1 MMQTLLTQT
10 PSAPANGLDK
20 APLSGSVE
28 SKSIDGGTSSDSKGD
43 FAILIAKAQNCEQGA
58 AEASQGDNNV
68 RSAKS
73 LATESA
79 SPNEEASKEQDP
91 DADSKV
97 EEVPATDFLLR
108 LQDSLKLD
116 TSLVTPQLAVVAQQ
130 SATAVDG
137 NPLPQEGEQQGIAL
151 DESEPAP
158 AAARI
163 ARQLAGQTGAQS
175 PLATT
180 AQLTPETTV
189 SPSAARVVVQGDASS
204 AVLSPSVLSSEGE
217 KAATT
222 ADEQSG
228 EKASAKGETPAGGKH
243 TKPLTGAERM
253 AQLAKVLPVDE
264 SASTTKP
271 AESLATKEAG
281 DSKSD
286 SAASSAVTGKGQ
298 TAQAATQGAA
308 LKAFSEGLKQPEVGA
323 AATSA
328 TAEGHDGSSNS
339 TGKSVS
345 NSGAKVNQNDVSFTA
360 KQEGRLTAKEGSDS
374 KSDSVTSSAVTSK
387 GQTAQAATQGA
398 ALKAFS
404 EGLKQ
409 PDAGTVTTA
418 TTAENTGMAGK
429 GAEKSAAE
437 GSQQPATA
445 ANQGSAPVT
454 TAQSAAAQSGVTSN
468 TTTQTDSAAAPV
480 MVAPEQVLAQAE
492 SQGPQ
497 APLSS
502 IAAGIKQMDVTG
514 TDEVRKAVQL
524 EVKPKAGESEKSL
537 VAATSS
543 SESSQSQTV
552 QHGQNSQPQPQ
563 VADSRAPAAEGTLR
577 REPQNLPHL
586 KLASQ
591 EAPAELHQKV
601 NVMLAEKLQQAEIQ
615 LDPLGLGKMKIQI
628 QIGADS
634 QANVHFVVQHGQTRE
649 MLEQAMP
656 RLRDMLAGQGIQ
668 LGQTQVQQQS
678 QQQQQQGQPTFSG
691 QGQQGQSG
699 GQSHAG
705 NGQVEGEPT
714 TANLSLLVEST
725 NGSGIDFYA

>member
-28 SKSIDGGTSSDSKGD
+28 SKSIDGGTGSDSKGD
-43 FAILIAKAQNCEQGA
+43 FATLIAKVRNSEQGA
-58 AEASQGDNNV
+58 AEATQGGNHV

-79 SPNEEASKEQDP
+79 SSKEEIGKEHDP
-91 DADSKV
+91 DADNKV

-116 TSLVTPQLAVVAQQ
+116 TSLVTPQLAVAAQQ

-137 NPLPQEGEQQGIAL
+137 NPLPQEGEQEGIAL
-151 DESEPAP
+151 DEGEQTP

-163 ARQLAGQTGAQS
+163 ASQLASQTGAQS

-180 AQLTPETTV
+180 ANSTLDTTV
-189 SPSAARVVVQGDASS
+189 LSSAARVVAQGDAS
-204 AVLSPSVLSSEGE
+204 AAIISSEGE
-217 KAATT
+217 DAATT
-222 ADEQSG
+222 ADGQTG
-228 EKASAKGETPAGGKH
+228 EKASAKGETLGADGKQ

-264 SASTTKP
+264 SASTAKSV
-271 AESLATKEAG
+271 ELLAAKEAG

-286 SAASSAVTGKGQ
+286 LAASNVLTNKGQ
-298 TAQAATQGAA
+298 ATQAATQGTA
-308 LKAFSEGLKQPEVGA
+308 LKAFSEGLKQPEAGA
-323 AATSA
+323 ATTSA
-328 TAEGHDGSSNS
+328 TADGS
-339 TGKSVS
+339 GV
-345 NSGAKVNQNDVSFTA
+345 
-360 KQEGRLTAKEGSDS
+360 
-374 KSDSVTSSAVTSK
+374 
-387 GQTAQAATQGA
+387 
-398 ALKAFS
+398 
-404 EGLKQ
+404 
-409 PDAGTVTTA
+409 
-418 TTAENTGMAGK
+418 AGK
-429 GAEKSAAE
+429 GTEKGAAE

-454 TAQSAAAQSGVTSN
+454 TAQSAVASAAAQGSVTAN
-468 TTTQTDSAAAPV
+468 ATAQTDSDAAPV
-480 MVAPEQVLAQAE
+480 MVAPQQVLAQAE

-497 APLSS
+497 APLSTIS
-502 IAAGIKQMDVTG
+502 AGIKQMEVTG
-514 TDEVRKAVQL
+514 TDEVRKAVSL
-524 EVKPKAGESEKSL
+524 EVKPKAGEAEKSL
-537 VAATSS
+537 VATTSS
-543 SESSQSQTV
+543 SEISPSQTV
-552 QHGQNSQPQPQ
+552 QHGQNSQTQPQ
-563 VADSRAPAAEGTLR
+563 VADSRAPAAETTLR

-628 QIGADS
+628 QMGADS

-678 QQQQQQGQPTFSG
+678 QQQQQQGQPTFNG
-691 QGQQGQSG
+691 QGQQGQSS
-699 GQSHAG
+699 GQPRSG
-705 NGQVEGEPT
+705 NGLVEGELT
-714 TANLSLLVEST
+714 TSNPSLLVEST

>member
-28 SKSIDGGTSSDSKGD
+28 SKSIDGGTGSDSKGD
-43 FAILIAKAQNCEQGA
+43 FATLIAKARNSEQGA
-58 AEASQGDNNV
+58 AEATQGGNHV

-79 SPNEEASKEQDP
+79 SPKEETGKEQDP
-91 DADSKV
+91 DADNKV

-116 TSLVTPQLAVVAQQ
+116 TSLVTPQLAVAAQQ
-130 SATAVDG
+130 SATVVDG
-137 NPLPQEGEQQGIAL
+137 NPLPQEGELEGIAL
-151 DESEPAP
+151 DESEQTP

-163 ARQLAGQTGAQS
+163 AQQLAGQTGAQS

-180 AQLTPETTV
+180 ANSTLDTTV
-189 SPSAARVVVQGDASS
+189 SSSAARVVAQGDAS
-204 AVLSPSVLSSEGE
+204 AAVLSSEGE
-217 KAATT
+217 DVATI
-222 ADEQSG
+222 ADGQAG
-228 EKASAKGETPAGGKH
+228 EKASAKGETLGADGKH
-243 TKPLTGAERM
+243 TKPITGAERM

-264 SASTTKP
+264 SANTAKS
-271 AESLATKEAG
+271 AESLAAKEAG

-286 SAASSAVTGKGQ
+286 LSASSALTNKGQ
-298 TAQAATQGAA
+298 ATQATTQGAA
-308 LKAFSEGLKQPEVGA
+308 LKAFSEGLKQSEAVAATTSA
-323 AATSA
+323 AA
-328 TAEGHDGSSNS
+328 DGS
-339 TGKSVS
+339 
-345 NSGAKVNQNDVSFTA
+345 GA
-360 KQEGRLTAKEGSDS
+360 
-374 KSDSVTSSAVTSK
+374 
-387 GQTAQAATQGA
+387 
-398 ALKAFS
+398 
-404 EGLKQ
+404 
-409 PDAGTVTTA
+409 
-418 TTAENTGMAGK
+418 AGK

-445 ANQGSAPVT
+445 ANQGSAQVA
-454 TAQSAAAQSGVTSN
+454 TAQSAAESAAAQSSVTANATAQS
-468 TTTQTDSAAAPV
+468 DSAAAPV
-480 MVAPEQVLAQAE
+480 MVAPQQVLAQAE

-497 APLSS
+497 APLSTIS
-502 IAAGIKQMDVTG
+502 AGIKQMEVTG
-514 TDEVRKAVQL
+514 TDEVRKAVSL
-524 EVKPKAGESEKSL
+524 EVKPKAGEAEKSL
-537 VAATSS
+537 VATTSS
-543 SESSQSQTV
+543 SESSPSQTV
-552 QHGQNSQPQPQ
+552 QHGQNSQTQPQ
-563 VADSRAPAAEGTLR
+563 VADSRAPAAETTLR

-628 QIGADS
+628 QMGADS

-678 QQQQQQGQPTFSG
+678 QQQQQQGQPTFNG
-691 QGQQGQSG
+691 QGQQGQSS
-699 GQSHAG
+699 GQQRSG
-705 NGQVEGEPT
+705 NGLVEGELT
-714 TANLSLLVEST
+714 TSNPSLLVEST

>member
-28 SKSIDGGTSSDSKGD
+28 SKSIDGAAATDSKGD
-43 FAILIAKAQNCEQGA
+43 FATLIAKAQNSEQGA
-58 AEASQGDNNV
+58 AEACQGDNNV

-73 LATESA
+73 LATENA
-79 SPNEEASKEQDP
+79 SPKEETSKELDP

-116 TSLVTPQLAVVAQQ
+116 TSLVTPPQAVVAQQ
-130 SATAVDG
+130 STAAVDG
-137 NPLPQEGEQQGIAL
+137 NPLPQEGEQEGIAL
-151 DESEPAP
+151 DESALAP

-180 AQLTPETTV
+180 AQSTPETTL
-189 SPSAARVVVQGDASS
+189 SPSAARVVAQGDASSS
-204 AVLSPSVLSSEGE
+204 AVLSPAVLSSEGE
-217 KAATT
+217 DSAPPP
-222 ADEQSG
+222 DGQSG
-228 EKASAKGETPAGGKH
+228 EKASAKGETLGADGKH
-243 TKPLTGAERM
+243 TKPLTGAERI

-264 SASTTKP
+264 SASTTKS
-271 AESLATKEAG
+271 AASLAAKEAD

-286 SAASSAVTGKGQ
+286 PAASNAVTNKVQ

-308 LKAFSEGLKQPEVGA
+308 LKAFSEGLKQPEAGTA
-323 AATSA
+323 SA
-328 TAEGHDGSSNS
+328 SAIAEG
-339 TGKSVS
+339 
-345 NSGAKVNQNDVSFTA
+345 SGT
-360 KQEGRLTAKEGSDS
+360 
-374 KSDSVTSSAVTSK
+374 
-387 GQTAQAATQGA
+387 
-398 ALKAFS
+398 
-404 EGLKQ
+404 
-409 PDAGTVTTA
+409 
-418 TTAENTGMAGK
+418 AGK

-437 GSQQPATA
+437 GSQQTATTTV
-445 ANQGSAPVT
+445 ANQGSAHVT
-454 TAQSAAAQSGVTSN
+454 TAQSAAAQSSVTSN
-468 TTTQTDSAAAPV
+468 VTAQTDGAAAPV
-480 MVAPEQVLAQAE
+480 MVAPQQVLAQAE

-497 APLSS
+497 APLSTIS
-502 IAAGIKQMDVTG
+502 AGIKQMEVTG

-524 EVKPKAGESEKSL
+524 EVKPKAGEAEKSL
-537 VAATSS
+537 VATTSS

-552 QHGQNSQPQPQ
+552 QHGQNSQSQPQ
-563 VADSRAPAAEGTLR
+563 VADSRAPAAEATLR

-634 QANVHFVVQHGQTRE
+634 QANVHFVDP
-649 MLEQAMP
+649 AWS
-656 RLRDMLAGQGIQ
+656 DAGAAAVAA
-668 LGQTQVQQQS
+668 TA
-678 QQQQQQGQPTFSG
+678 
-691 QGQQGQSG
+691 
-699 GQSHAG
+699 AG
-705 NGQVEGEPT
+705 P
-714 TANLSLLVEST
+714 ANV
-725 NGSGIDFYA
+725 

>member
-28 SKSIDGGTSSDSKGD
+28 SKSIDGGTGSDSKGD
-43 FAILIAKAQNCEQGA
+43 FATLIAKARNSEQGA
-58 AEASQGDNNV
+58 AEATQDGNHV

-79 SPNEEASKEQDP
+79 SPKEETGKEQDP
-91 DADSKV
+91 DADNKV

-116 TSLVTPQLAVVAQQ
+116 TSLVTTQLAVAAQQ

-137 NPLPQEGEQQGIAL
+137 NPLPQEGEQEGIAL
-151 DESEPAP
+151 DEGEQPP

-163 ARQLAGQTGAQS
+163 ASQLAGQTGAQS

-180 AQLTPETTV
+180 ANSTSETTV
-189 SPSAARVVVQGDASS
+189 SSSAARVVAKGDAS
-204 AVLSPSVLSSEGE
+204 AAVLSSEGE
-217 KAATT
+217 DAATT
-222 ADEQSG
+222 ADGQTG
-228 EKASAKGETPAGGKH
+228 EKASAKGETLGADGKH
-243 TKPLTGAERM
+243 TKPIMGAERM
-253 AQLAKVLPVDE
+253 TQLAKVLPVDE
-264 SASTTKP
+264 SASTTKS

-286 SAASSAVTGKGQ
+286 LAASNALTNKGQ
-298 TAQAATQGAA
+298 ATQAATQGAA
-308 LKAFSEGLKQPEVGA
+308 LKAFNEALKQPEAGT
-323 AATSA
+323 ATA
-328 TAEGHDGSSNS
+328 TAEG
-339 TGKSVS
+339 
-345 NSGAKVNQNDVSFTA
+345 SGAT
-360 KQEGRLTAKEGSDS
+360 
-374 KSDSVTSSAVTSK
+374 
-387 GQTAQAATQGA
+387 
-398 ALKAFS
+398 
-404 EGLKQ
+404 
-409 PDAGTVTTA
+409 
-418 TTAENTGMAGK
+418 GK
-429 GAEKSAAE
+429 GAEKGAAE

-445 ANQGSAPVT
+445 ANQGSAQVA
-454 TAQSAAAQSGVTSN
+454 TAQSVAESAAAQSSVTTN
-468 TTTQTDSAAAPV
+468 ATTPTDNAAAPV
-480 MVAPEQVLAQAE
+480 MVAPQQVLAQAE

-497 APLSS
+497 APLSTIS
-502 IAAGIKQMDVTG
+502 AGIKQMEVTG
-514 TDEVRKAVQL
+514 TDEVRKAVSL
-524 EVKPKAGESEKSL
+524 EVKPKAGEAEKSL
-537 VAATSS
+537 VATTSS
-543 SESSQSQTV
+543 GESSPSQTV
-552 QHGQNSQPQPQ
+552 QHGQNSQTQPQ
-563 VADSRAPAAEGTLR
+563 VADSRAPAAETTLR

-615 LDPLGLGKMKIQI
+615 LDPLGLGKVKIQI
-628 QIGADS
+628 QMGADS

-678 QQQQQQGQPTFSG
+678 QQQQQQGQPTFNG
-691 QGQQGQSG
+691 QGQQGQSS
-699 GQSHAG
+699 GQPRSG
-705 NGQVEGEPT
+705 NGLVEGELT
-714 TANLSLLVEST
+714 TSNPSLLVEST

>member
-28 SKSIDGGTSSDSKGD
+28 SKSIDGGTGSDSKGD
-43 FAILIAKAQNCEQGA
+43 FATLIAKARNSEQGA
-58 AEASQGDNNV
+58 AEATQGGNHV

-79 SPNEEASKEQDP
+79 SPKEETGKEQDP
-91 DADSKV
+91 DADNKV

-116 TSLVTPQLAVVAQQ
+116 TSLVTPQLAVAAQQ

-137 NPLPQEGEQQGIAL
+137 NPLPQEGELEGIAL
-151 DESEPAP
+151 DDGEQTP

-163 ARQLAGQTGAQS
+163 ASQLAGQNGAQS

-180 AQLTPETTV
+180 ANSTLDTTV
-189 SPSAARVVVQGDASS
+189 SSSAARVVAQGDAS
-204 AVLSPSVLSSEGE
+204 AAVLSSEGE
-217 KAATT
+217 DAATT
-222 ADEQSG
+222 TDRQSG
-228 EKASAKGETPAGGKH
+228 EKASAKGETLGADGKH
-243 TKPLTGAERM
+243 SKPLTGAERM

-264 SASTTKP
+264 SANTAKS
-271 AESLATKEAG
+271 AESLAAKEAG

-286 SAASSAVTGKGQ
+286 PAASNALTNKGQ
-298 TAQAATQGAA
+298 ATQAATQGAA
-308 LKAFSEGLKQPEVGA
+308 LKAFSEGLKQSEAGA
-323 AATSA
+323 ATTSA
-328 TAEGHDGSSNS
+328 TADGS
-339 TGKSVS
+339 GV
-345 NSGAKVNQNDVSFTA
+345 
-360 KQEGRLTAKEGSDS
+360 
-374 KSDSVTSSAVTSK
+374 
-387 GQTAQAATQGA
+387 
-398 ALKAFS
+398 
-404 EGLKQ
+404 
-409 PDAGTVTTA
+409 
-418 TTAENTGMAGK
+418 AGK

-437 GSQQPATA
+437 GSLQPATA

-454 TAQSAAAQSGVTSN
+454 TAQSAAESAAAQSSVTA
-468 TTTQTDSAAAPV
+468 TATAQTDSAAAPV
-480 MVAPEQVLAQAE
+480 MVAPQQVLAQAE

-497 APLSS
+497 APLSTIS
-502 IAAGIKQMDVTG
+502 AGIKQMEVTG
-514 TDEVRKAVQL
+514 TDEVRKAVSL
-524 EVKPKAGESEKSL
+524 EVKPKAGEAEKSL

-543 SESSQSQTV
+543 GESSQNQTV
-552 QHGQNSQPQPQ
+552 QHGQNSQTQPQ
-563 VADSRAPAAEGTLR
+563 VADSRAPAAETTLR

-628 QIGADS
+628 QMGADS

-678 QQQQQQGQPTFSG
+678 QQQQQQGQPTFNG
-691 QGQQGQSG
+691 QGQQGQSS
-699 GQSHAG
+699 GQQRSG
-705 NGQVEGEPT
+705 NGLVEGELT
-714 TANLSLLVEST
+714 TSNPSLLVEST

>member
-28 SKSIDGGTSSDSKGD
+28 SKSIDGGTGSDSKGD
-43 FAILIAKAQNCEQGA
+43 FATLIAKARNSEQGA
-58 AEASQGDNNV
+58 AEATQGGNHV

-79 SPNEEASKEQDP
+79 SPKEETGKEQAS
-91 DADSKV
+91 DADNKV

-116 TSLVTPQLAVVAQQ
+116 TSLVTPQLAVAAQQ
-130 SATAVDG
+130 SATVVDG
-137 NPLPQEGEQQGIAL
+137 NPLPQEGELEGIAL
-151 DESEPAP
+151 DEGEQTP

-163 ARQLAGQTGAQS
+163 VQQLAGQTGAQS

-180 AQLTPETTV
+180 ANSTSETTV
-189 SPSAARVVVQGDASS
+189 SSSVARVVAKGDAS
-204 AVLSPSVLSSEGE
+204 AAVLSSEGE
-217 KAATT
+217 DAATT
-222 ADEQSG
+222 ADGQAG
-228 EKASAKGETPAGGKH
+228 EKAFAKGETLGADGKQ

-264 SASTTKP
+264 SASTAKS
-271 AESLATKEAG
+271 AESLAAKEAG
-281 DSKSD
+281 DSKSAL
-286 SAASSAVTGKGQ
+286 AASNALTNKGQ
-298 TAQAATQGAA
+298 ATQAATQGAA
-308 LKAFSEGLKQPEVGA
+308 LKAFSEGLKQPEAGA
-323 AATSA
+323 TTTSA
-328 TAEGHDGSSNS
+328 TADGS
-339 TGKSVS
+339 GV
-345 NSGAKVNQNDVSFTA
+345 
-360 KQEGRLTAKEGSDS
+360 
-374 KSDSVTSSAVTSK
+374 
-387 GQTAQAATQGA
+387 
-398 ALKAFS
+398 
-404 EGLKQ
+404 
-409 PDAGTVTTA
+409 
-418 TTAENTGMAGK
+418 AGK
-429 GAEKSAAE
+429 GTEKGAAE

-454 TAQSAAAQSGVTSN
+454 TAQSAVASAAAQGSVTAN
-468 TTTQTDSAAAPV
+468 ATAQTDSDAAPV
-480 MVAPEQVLAQAE
+480 MVAPQQVLAQAE

-497 APLSS
+497 APLSTIS
-502 IAAGIKQMDVTG
+502 AGIKQMEVTG
-514 TDEVRKAVQL
+514 TDEVRKAVSL
-524 EVKPKAGESEKSL
+524 EVKPKAGEAEKSL
-537 VAATSS
+537 VATTSS
-543 SESSQSQTV
+543 SEISPSQTV
-552 QHGQNSQPQPQ
+552 QHGQNSQTQPQ
-563 VADSRAPAAEGTLR
+563 VADSRAPAAETTLR

-628 QIGADS
+628 QMGADS

-678 QQQQQQGQPTFSG
+678 QQQQQQGQPTFNG
-691 QGQQGQSG
+691 QGQQGQSS
-699 GQSHAG
+699 GQPRSG
-705 NGQVEGEPT
+705 NGLVEGELT
-714 TANLSLLVEST
+714 TSNPSLLVEST

>member
-10 PSAPANGLDK
+10 PSAAANGLDK

-28 SKSIDGGTSSDSKGD
+28 SKSIDGGTGSDSKGD
-43 FAILIAKAQNCEQGA
+43 FATLIAKARNSEQGA
-58 AEASQGDNNV
+58 AEATQGGNHV

-79 SPNEEASKEQDP
+79 SPKEETSKEQDP
-91 DADSKV
+91 DADNKV

-116 TSLVTPQLAVVAQQ
+116 TSLVTPQLAVAAQQ

-137 NPLPQEGEQQGIAL
+137 NPLPQEGEQEGIAL
-151 DESEPAP
+151 DENEQTP

-163 ARQLAGQTGAQS
+163 AQQLAGQTGAQS

-180 AQLTPETTV
+180 ANSTLDTTV
-189 SPSAARVVVQGDASS
+189 SSSVARVVTQGDASS
-204 AVLSPSVLSSEGE
+204 AVLSSEGE
-217 KAATT
+217 DAATT
-222 ADEQSG
+222 ADGQSG
-228 EKASAKGETPAGGKH
+228 EKASAKGETLGADGKQ

-253 AQLAKVLPVDE
+253 AQLAKMLPVDE
-264 SASTTKP
+264 SASTAKS
-271 AESLATKEAG
+271 AESLAAKEAG

-286 SAASSAVTGKGQ
+286 LSASSALTNKGQ
-298 TAQAATQGAA
+298 ATQATTQGAA
-308 LKAFSEGLKQPEVGA
+308 LKAFSEGLKQSEAVAATTSA
-323 AATSA
+323 AA
-328 TAEGHDGSSNS
+328 DGS
-339 TGKSVS
+339 GV
-345 NSGAKVNQNDVSFTA
+345 
-360 KQEGRLTAKEGSDS
+360 
-374 KSDSVTSSAVTSK
+374 
-387 GQTAQAATQGA
+387 
-398 ALKAFS
+398 
-404 EGLKQ
+404 
-409 PDAGTVTTA
+409 
-418 TTAENTGMAGK
+418 AGK

-454 TAQSAAAQSGVTSN
+454 TAQSAAESAAAQSSVTA
-468 TTTQTDSAAAPV
+468 TATAQTDSAAAPV
-480 MVAPEQVLAQAE
+480 MVAPQQVLAQAE

-497 APLSS
+497 APLSTIS
-502 IAAGIKQMDVTG
+502 AGIKQMEVTG
-514 TDEVRKAVQL
+514 TDEVRKAVSL
-524 EVKPKAGESEKSL
+524 EVKPKAGEAEKSL

-543 SESSQSQTV
+543 GESSQNQTV
-552 QHGQNSQPQPQ
+552 QHGQNSQTQPQ
-563 VADSRAPAAEGTLR
+563 VADSRAPAAETTLR

-628 QIGADS
+628 QMGSDS

-678 QQQQQQGQPTFSG
+678 QQQQQQQGQPTFNG
-691 QGQQGQSG
+691 QGQQGQSS
-699 GQSHAG
+699 GQPRSG
-705 NGQVEGEPT
+705 NGLVEGELT
-714 TANLSLLVEST
+714 TSNPSLLVEST

>member
-28 SKSIDGGTSSDSKGD
+28 SKSIDGGTGSDSKGD
-43 FAILIAKAQNCEQGA
+43 FATLIAKARSSEQGA
-58 AEASQGDNNV
+58 AEATQGGNHI

-79 SPNEEASKEQDP
+79 SPKEEIGKEQDP
-91 DADSKV
+91 DADNKV

-116 TSLVTPQLAVVAQQ
+116 TSLVTPQLAVAAQQ
-130 SATAVDG
+130 SATVVDG
-137 NPLPQEGEQQGIAL
+137 NPLPQEGELEGIVL
-151 DESEPAP
+151 DESEQTP

-163 ARQLAGQTGAQS
+163 AQQLAGQTGAQS

-180 AQLTPETTV
+180 ANSTPETTV
-189 SPSAARVVVQGDASS
+189 SSSAARVVAQGDAS
-204 AVLSPSVLSSEGE
+204 AAVLSSEGE
-217 KAATT
+217 DAATT
-222 ADEQSG
+222 ADGQSG
-228 EKASAKGETPAGGKH
+228 EKASAKGETLGADGKH

-264 SASTTKP
+264 SASTAKSV
-271 AESLATKEAG
+271 ESLATKETG

-286 SAASSAVTGKGQ
+286 LVASNALTNKGQ
-298 TAQAATQGAA
+298 ATQAATQGAA
-308 LKAFSEGLKQPEVGA
+308 LKAFSEGLKQPEAGA
-323 AATSA
+323 ATTSA
-328 TAEGHDGSSNS
+328 TADGS
-339 TGKSVS
+339 GV
-345 NSGAKVNQNDVSFTA
+345 
-360 KQEGRLTAKEGSDS
+360 
-374 KSDSVTSSAVTSK
+374 
-387 GQTAQAATQGA
+387 
-398 ALKAFS
+398 
-404 EGLKQ
+404 
-409 PDAGTVTTA
+409 AGNGT
-418 TTAENTGMAGK
+418 
-429 GAEKSAAE
+429 EKSAAE

-445 ANQGSAPVT
+445 ANQGSAHVM
-454 TAQSAAAQSGVTSN
+454 TAQSAAESAAAQSSVTTN
-468 TTTQTDSAAAPV
+468 ATTQSDSAAAPV
-480 MVAPEQVLAQAE
+480 MAAPQQVLAQAE

-497 APLSS
+497 APLSTIS
-502 IAAGIKQMDVTG
+502 AGIKQMEVTG
-514 TDEVRKAVQL
+514 TDEVRKAVSL
-524 EVKPKAGESEKSL
+524 EVKPKAGEAEKSL
-537 VAATSS
+537 VATTSN
-543 SESSQSQTV
+543 SESSPSQTV
-552 QHGQNSQPQPQ
+552 QHGQNSQTQPQ
-563 VADSRAPAAEGTLR
+563 VADSRAPAAETTLR

-628 QIGADS
+628 QMGADS

-678 QQQQQQGQPTFSG
+678 QQQQQQGQPTFNG
-691 QGQQGQSG
+691 QGQQGQSS
-699 GQSHAG
+699 GQQRSG
-705 NGQVEGEPT
+705 NGLVEGELT
-714 TANLSLLVEST
+714 TSNPSLLVEST

>member
-28 SKSIDGGTSSDSKGD
+28 SKSIDGVAGSDSKGD
-43 FAILIAKAQNCEQGA
+43 FATLIAKAQNSEQGA

-79 SPNEEASKEQDP
+79 SPNEEASKEQAP

-130 SATAVDG
+130 SATAIDG
-137 NPLPQEGEQQGIAL
+137 NPLPQEGEQEGIAL

-163 ARQLAGQTGAQS
+163 AQQLAGQTGAQS

-180 AQLTPETTV
+180 AKSTLETTV
-189 SPSAARVVVQGDASS
+189 SPSAARVVAQGDASS
-204 AVLSPSVLSSEGE
+204 AVLSPAALSSEGE

-228 EKASAKGETPAGGKH
+228 QKASAKGETPADGKH

-271 AESLATKEAG
+271 AESLATKETD

-286 SAASSAVTGKGQ
+286 SAA
-298 TAQAATQGAA
+298 
-308 LKAFSEGLKQPEVGA
+308 
-323 AATSA
+323 
-328 TAEGHDGSSNS
+328 
-339 TGKSVS
+339 
-345 NSGAKVNQNDVSFTA
+345 
-360 KQEGRLTAKEGSDS
+360 
-374 KSDSVTSSAVTSK
+374 SSAVTSK
-387 GQTAQAATQGA
+387 GQTAQAATKGA
-398 ALKAFS
+398 ALKAFN

-409 PDAGTVTTA
+409 SDAGTVTTSA
-418 TTAENTGMAGK
+418 TAEGSGAAGK

-437 GSQQPATA
+437 GSQQPATTTV
-445 ANQGSAPVT
+445 ANQGSAQVT
-454 TAQSAAAQSGVTSN
+454 TAQNAAAQSSVTSN

-480 MVAPEQVLAQAE
+480 MVAPQQMLAQAE

-497 APLSS
+497 APLSTIS
-502 IAAGIKQMDVTG
+502 AGIKQMEVTG

-524 EVKPKAGESEKSL
+524 EVKPKVGEAEKSL
-537 VAATSS
+537 VATTSS

-705 NGQVEGEPT
+705 NGLVEGELT

>member
-28 SKSIDGGTSSDSKGD
+28 SKSIDGGTGSDSKGD
-43 FAILIAKAQNCEQGA
+43 FATLIAKARNSEQGTP
-58 AEASQGDNNV
+58 EATQGGNHV

-79 SPNEEASKEQDP
+79 SPKEEIGKEEDP
-91 DADSKV
+91 DADNKV

-116 TSLVTPQLAVVAQQ
+116 TSLVTPQLAVAAQQ
-130 SATAVDG
+130 TATAVDG
-137 NPLPQEGEQQGIAL
+137 NPLPQEGELEGIAL
-151 DESEPAP
+151 DEGEQTP

-163 ARQLAGQTGAQS
+163 ASQLAGQTGAQS

-180 AQLTPETTV
+180 ANSTSETTV
-189 SPSAARVVVQGDASS
+189 SSSVARVVAKGDAS
-204 AVLSPSVLSSEGE
+204 AAVLSSEGE
-217 KAATT
+217 DAATT
-222 ADEQSG
+222 ADGQTG
-228 EKASAKGETPAGGKH
+228 EKASAKGETLGADGKH

-264 SASTTKP
+264 SASTTKS

-286 SAASSAVTGKGQ
+286 LAASNALTNKGQ
-298 TAQAATQGAA
+298 ATQAATQGAA
-308 LKAFSEGLKQPEVGA
+308 LKAFSEGLKQSEAGA
-323 AATSA
+323 ATTSA
-328 TAEGHDGSSNS
+328 TADGS
-339 TGKSVS
+339 GV
-345 NSGAKVNQNDVSFTA
+345 
-360 KQEGRLTAKEGSDS
+360 
-374 KSDSVTSSAVTSK
+374 
-387 GQTAQAATQGA
+387 
-398 ALKAFS
+398 
-404 EGLKQ
+404 
-409 PDAGTVTTA
+409 
-418 TTAENTGMAGK
+418 AGK
-429 GAEKSAAE
+429 GTEKGAAE
-437 GSQQPATA
+437 GSQQLATA

-454 TAQSAAAQSGVTSN
+454 TAQSAAESAAAQGRVTAN
-468 TTTQTDSAAAPV
+468 ATAQPDSAGAPV
-480 MVAPEQVLAQAE
+480 MVAPQQVLAQAE

-497 APLSS
+497 APLSTIS
-502 IAAGIKQMDVTG
+502 AGIKQMEVTG
-514 TDEVRKAVQL
+514 TDEVRKAVSL
-524 EVKPKAGESEKSL
+524 EVKPKAGEAEKSL
-537 VAATSS
+537 VATTSS
-543 SESSQSQTV
+543 SESSPSQTV
-552 QHGQNSQPQPQ
+552 QHGQNSQTQPQ
-563 VADSRAPAAEGTLR
+563 VADSRAPAAETTLR

-628 QIGADS
+628 QMGADS

-678 QQQQQQGQPTFSG
+678 QQQQQQGQPTFNG
-691 QGQQGQSG
+691 QGQQGQSS
-699 GQSHAG
+699 GQPRSG
-705 NGQVEGEPT
+705 NGLVEGELT
-714 TANLSLLVEST
+714 TSNPSLLVEST

>member
-10 PSAPANGLDK
+10 PSAAANGLDK

-28 SKSIDGGTSSDSKGD
+28 SKSIDGGTGSDSKGD
-43 FAILIAKAQNCEQGA
+43 FATLIAKARNSEQGA
-58 AEASQGDNNV
+58 AEATQGGNHV

-79 SPNEEASKEQDP
+79 SPKEETSKEQDP
-91 DADSKV
+91 DADNKV

-116 TSLVTPQLAVVAQQ
+116 TSLVTPQLAVAAQQ

-137 NPLPQEGEQQGIAL
+137 NPLPQEGELEGIAL
-151 DESEPAP
+151 DESEQTP

-163 ARQLAGQTGAQS
+163 ASQLAGQTGAQS
-175 PLATT
+175 PLATI
-180 AQLTPETTV
+180 ANSTPETTV
-189 SPSAARVVVQGDASS
+189 SSSAARVVAQGDAS
-204 AVLSPSVLSSEGE
+204 AAVLSSEGE
-217 KAATT
+217 DAATT
-222 ADEQSG
+222 ADGQSG
-228 EKASAKGETPAGGKH
+228 EKASAKGETLGADGKH

-264 SASTTKP
+264 SASTAKSV
-271 AESLATKEAG
+271 ESLATKETG

-286 SAASSAVTGKGQ
+286 LVAGNVLTNKGQ
-298 TAQAATQGAA
+298 ATQAATQGAA
-308 LKAFSEGLKQPEVGA
+308 LKAFSEGLKQPEAGTA
-323 AATSA
+323 TTSA
-328 TAEGHDGSSNS
+328 TADGS
-339 TGKSVS
+339 GV
-345 NSGAKVNQNDVSFTA
+345 
-360 KQEGRLTAKEGSDS
+360 
-374 KSDSVTSSAVTSK
+374 
-387 GQTAQAATQGA
+387 
-398 ALKAFS
+398 
-404 EGLKQ
+404 
-409 PDAGTVTTA
+409 
-418 TTAENTGMAGK
+418 AGK
-429 GAEKSAAE
+429 GTEKSAAE

-445 ANQGSAPVT
+445 ANQGSAPVR
-454 TAQSAAAQSGVTSN
+454 TAQSAAESAAAQSSVTAN
-468 TTTQTDSAAAPV
+468 ATAQTDSAAAPV
-480 MVAPEQVLAQAE
+480 MVAPQQVLAQAE

-497 APLSS
+497 APLSTIS
-502 IAAGIKQMDVTG
+502 AGIKQMEVTG
-514 TDEVRKAVQL
+514 SDEERKAVSL
-524 EVKPKAGESEKSL
+524 EVKPKAGEAEKSL
-537 VAATSS
+537 VATTSS
-543 SESSQSQTV
+543 SESSASQTV
-552 QHGQNSQPQPQ
+552 QHGQNSQTQPQ
-563 VADSRAPAAEGTLR
+563 VADSRAPAAETTLR

-628 QIGADS
+628 QMGADS

-678 QQQQQQGQPTFSG
+678 QQQQQQGQPTFNG
-691 QGQQGQSG
+691 EGQQGQSS
-699 GQSHAG
+699 GQQRSG
-705 NGQVEGEPT
+705 NGLVEGELT
-714 TANLSLLVEST
+714 TSNPSLLVEST

>member
-28 SKSIDGGTSSDSKGD
+28 SKSIDGGTGSDSKGD
-43 FAILIAKAQNCEQGA
+43 FATLIAKARNSEQGA
-58 AEASQGDNNV
+58 AEATQGGNHV

-79 SPNEEASKEQDP
+79 SPKEETSKEQDP
-91 DADSKV
+91 DADNKV

-116 TSLVTPQLAVVAQQ
+116 TSLVTPQLVVAAQQ
-130 SATAVDG
+130 CATAVDG
-137 NPLPQEGEQQGIAL
+137 NPLPQEGAQEGVAL
-151 DESEPAP
+151 DESEQAP

-163 ARQLAGQTGAQS
+163 AQQLAGQTGAQS
-175 PLATT
+175 PLTTT
-180 AQLTPETTV
+180 ANSTLDTTV
-189 SPSAARVVVQGDASS
+189 SSSAARVVAKGDAS
-204 AVLSPSVLSSEGE
+204 AAVLSSEGE
-217 KAATT
+217 DAATT
-222 ADEQSG
+222 ADGKSG
-228 EKASAKGETPAGGKH
+228 EKAFAKGETLGADGKQ

-264 SASTTKP
+264 SASTAKS
-271 AESLATKEAG
+271 AESLAAKEAG

-286 SAASSAVTGKGQ
+286 LAASNALTNKGQ
-298 TAQAATQGAA
+298 ATQAATQGAA
-308 LKAFSEGLKQPEVGA
+308 LKAFSEGLKQSEAGA
-323 AATSA
+323 ATTSA
-328 TAEGHDGSSNS
+328 TADGS
-339 TGKSVS
+339 GV
-345 NSGAKVNQNDVSFTA
+345 
-360 KQEGRLTAKEGSDS
+360 
-374 KSDSVTSSAVTSK
+374 
-387 GQTAQAATQGA
+387 
-398 ALKAFS
+398 
-404 EGLKQ
+404 
-409 PDAGTVTTA
+409 
-418 TTAENTGMAGK
+418 AGK
-429 GAEKSAAE
+429 GTEKGAAE

-454 TAQSAAAQSGVTSN
+454 TAQSAAESAAAQSSVTTNATAQS
-468 TTTQTDSAAAPV
+468 DSAAAPV
-480 MVAPEQVLAQAE
+480 MVAPQQVLAQAE

-497 APLSS
+497 APLSTIS
-502 IAAGIKQMDVTG
+502 AGIKQMEVTG
-514 TDEVRKAVQL
+514 TDEVRKAVSL
-524 EVKPKAGESEKSL
+524 EVKPKAGEAEKSL
-537 VAATSS
+537 VATTSS
-543 SESSQSQTV
+543 GESSPSQTV
-552 QHGQNSQPQPQ
+552 QHGQNSQTQPQ
-563 VADSRAPAAEGTLR
+563 VADSRAPAAETTLR

-628 QIGADS
+628 QMGADS

-678 QQQQQQGQPTFSG
+678 QQQQQQGQPTFNG
-691 QGQQGQSG
+691 QGQQGQSS
-699 GQSHAG
+699 GQQRSG
-705 NGQVEGEPT
+705 NGLVEGELT
-714 TANLSLLVEST
+714 TSNPSLLVEST

>member
-10 PSAPANGLDK
+10 PSAAANGLDK
-20 APLSGSVE
+20 APLGGSVE
-28 SKSIDGGTSSDSKGD
+28 SKSIDGGTGSDSKGD
-43 FAILIAKAQNCEQGA
+43 FATLIAKARNSEQGA
-58 AEASQGDNNV
+58 AEATQGGNHV

-79 SPNEEASKEQDP
+79 SPKEEIGKEQDP
-91 DADSKV
+91 DADNKV

-116 TSLVTPQLAVVAQQ
+116 TSLVTPQLAVAAQQ

-137 NPLPQEGEQQGIAL
+137 NPLPQEGELEGIAL
-151 DESEPAP
+151 DESEQTP

-163 ARQLAGQTGAQS
+163 AQQLAGQTGAQS

-180 AQLTPETTV
+180 ANSTSETTV
-189 SPSAARVVVQGDASS
+189 SSSAARVVAKGDAS
-204 AVLSPSVLSSEGE
+204 AAVLSSEGE
-217 KAATT
+217 DAATT
-222 ADEQSG
+222 ADGQAG
-228 EKASAKGETPAGGKH
+228 EKAFAKGETLGADGKH

-264 SASTTKP
+264 SASTAKS
-271 AESLATKEAG
+271 AESLAAKEAG

-286 SAASSAVTGKGQ
+286 PAASNALTNKGQ
-298 TAQAATQGAA
+298 ATQAATQGAA
-308 LKAFSEGLKQPEVGA
+308 LKAFSEGLKQSEAGA
-323 AATSA
+323 ATTSA
-328 TAEGHDGSSNS
+328 TADGS
-339 TGKSVS
+339 GV
-345 NSGAKVNQNDVSFTA
+345 
-360 KQEGRLTAKEGSDS
+360 
-374 KSDSVTSSAVTSK
+374 
-387 GQTAQAATQGA
+387 
-398 ALKAFS
+398 
-404 EGLKQ
+404 
-409 PDAGTVTTA
+409 
-418 TTAENTGMAGK
+418 AGK

-454 TAQSAAAQSGVTSN
+454 TAQSAAESAAAQGCVTANATAQS
-468 TTTQTDSAAAPV
+468 DSAAAPV
-480 MVAPEQVLAQAE
+480 MVAPQQVLAQAE

-497 APLSS
+497 APLSTIS
-502 IAAGIKQMDVTG
+502 AGIKQMEVTG
-514 TDEVRKAVQL
+514 TDEVRKAVSL
-524 EVKPKAGESEKSL
+524 EVKPKAGEAEKSL
-537 VAATSS
+537 VATTSS
-543 SESSQSQTV
+543 SESSPSQTV
-552 QHGQNSQPQPQ
+552 QHGQNSQTQPQ
-563 VADSRAPAAEGTLR
+563 VADSRAPAAETTLR

-628 QIGADS
+628 QMGADS

-668 LGQTQVQQQS
+668 LGQTQVQQQP
-678 QQQQQQGQPTFSG
+678 QQQQQQGQPTFNG
-691 QGQQGQSG
+691 QGQQGQSS
-699 GQSHAG
+699 GQQRSG
-705 NGQVEGEPT
+705 NGLVEGELT
-714 TANLSLLVEST
+714 TSNPSLLVEST

>member
-28 SKSIDGGTSSDSKGD
+28 SKSIDGGTGSDSKGD
-43 FAILIAKAQNCEQGA
+43 FATLIAKARNSEQGA
-58 AEASQGDNNV
+58 AEATQGGNHV

-79 SPNEEASKEQDP
+79 SPKEETGKEQDP
-91 DADSKV
+91 DADNKV

-116 TSLVTPQLAVVAQQ
+116 TSLVTPQLAVAAQQ

-137 NPLPQEGEQQGIAL
+137 NPLPQEGEQEGIAL
-151 DESEPAP
+151 DEGEQPP

-163 ARQLAGQTGAQS
+163 ASQLAGQTGAQS

-180 AQLTPETTV
+180 ANSTPETTV
-189 SPSAARVVVQGDASS
+189 SSSAARVVAQGDAS
-204 AVLSPSVLSSEGE
+204 AAVLSSEGE
-217 KAATT
+217 DAATT
-222 ADEQSG
+222 ADGQSG
-228 EKASAKGETPAGGKH
+228 EKASAKGETPADGKH

-264 SASTTKP
+264 SASTAKS
-271 AESLATKEAG
+271 AESLAAKEAG

-286 SAASSAVTGKGQ
+286 LAASNALTNKGQ
-298 TAQAATQGAA
+298 ATQAATQGAA
-308 LKAFSEGLKQPEVGA
+308 LKAFNEGLKQPEAGA
-323 AATSA
+323 ATTSA
-328 TAEGHDGSSNS
+328 TADGS
-339 TGKSVS
+339 GV
-345 NSGAKVNQNDVSFTA
+345 
-360 KQEGRLTAKEGSDS
+360 
-374 KSDSVTSSAVTSK
+374 
-387 GQTAQAATQGA
+387 
-398 ALKAFS
+398 
-404 EGLKQ
+404 
-409 PDAGTVTTA
+409 
-418 TTAENTGMAGK
+418 AGK

-437 GSQQPATA
+437 GSLQPATA

-454 TAQSAAAQSGVTSN
+454 TAQSAAESAAAQSSVTAN
-468 TTTQTDSAAAPV
+468 ATAQTDSAAAPV
-480 MVAPEQVLAQAE
+480 MVAPQQVLAQAE

-497 APLSS
+497 APLSTIS
-502 IAAGIKQMDVTG
+502 AGIKQMEVTG
-514 TDEVRKAVQL
+514 TDEVRKAVSL
-524 EVKPKAGESEKSL
+524 EVKPKAGEAEKSL
-537 VAATSS
+537 VATTSS
-543 SESSQSQTV
+543 SESSPSQTV
-552 QHGQNSQPQPQ
+552 QHGQNSQTQPQ
-563 VADSRAPAAEGTLR
+563 VADSRAPAAETTLR

-628 QIGADS
+628 QMGADS

-678 QQQQQQGQPTFSG
+678 QQQQQQGQPTFNG
-691 QGQQGQSG
+691 QGQQGQSS
-699 GQSHAG
+699 GQPRSG
-705 NGQVEGEPT
+705 NGLVEGELT
-714 TANLSLLVEST
+714 TSNPSLLVEST

>member
-43 FAILIAKAQNCEQGA
+43 FATLIAKAQNSEQGA

-130 SATAVDG
+130 RATEVDG
-137 NPLPQEGEQQGIAL
+137 NPLPQESEQEGIAL
-151 DESEPAP
+151 DDSEPAP

-175 PLATT
+175 PLVTT
-180 AQLTPETTV
+180 AQSTPETTL
-189 SPSAARVVVQGDASS
+189 SPSAARVVAQGDASS
-204 AVLSPSVLSSEGE
+204 AVLSPAALSSEGD

-222 ADEQSG
+222 ADEPSG
-228 EKASAKGETPAGGKH
+228 EKASAKGEPPTDGKH

-271 AESLATKEAG
+271 AESFAAKEVDDSKSDPATSSAAKPAESLATKQTD

-308 LKAFSEGLKQPEVGA
+308 LKAFSEGLKQP
-323 AATSA
+323 
-328 TAEGHDGSSNS
+328 
-339 TGKSVS
+339 
-345 NSGAKVNQNDVSFTA
+345 
-360 KQEGRLTAKEGSDS
+360 
-374 KSDSVTSSAVTSK
+374 
-387 GQTAQAATQGA
+387 
-398 ALKAFS
+398 
-404 EGLKQ
+404 
-409 PDAGTVTTA
+409 DAGTVTTA
-418 TTAENTGMAGK
+418 TTAEGSGAAGK

-437 GSQQPATA
+437 GSQQPATTTVT
-445 ANQGSAPVT
+445 NQGSANVT
-454 TAQSAAAQSGVTSN
+454 TAQSAAAQSSVTSN

-480 MVAPEQVLAQAE
+480 MVAPQQMLAQAE

-502 IAAGIKQMDVTG
+502 ISAGIKQMEVTG

-524 EVKPKAGESEKSL
+524 EVKPKAGEAEKSL

-552 QHGQNSQPQPQ
+552 QHGQNSLPQPQ

-678 QQQQQQGQPTFSG
+678 QHQQQQGQPTFSG

-705 NGQVEGEPT
+705 NGLVEGELT
-714 TANLSLLVEST
+714 TANLSLLVESI

>member
-28 SKSIDGGTSSDSKGD
+28 SKSIDGGTGSDSKGD
-43 FAILIAKAQNCEQGA
+43 FATLIAKARNSEQGA
-58 AEASQGDNNV
+58 AEATQGGNHV

-79 SPNEEASKEQDP
+79 SPKEETGKEQDP
-91 DADSKV
+91 DADNKV

-116 TSLVTPQLAVVAQQ
+116 TSLVTPQLAVAAQQ

-137 NPLPQEGEQQGIAL
+137 NPLPQEGELEGIVL
-151 DESEPAP
+151 DEGEQTP

-163 ARQLAGQTGAQS
+163 AQQLSGQTGAQS

-180 AQLTPETTV
+180 ANSTSETTV
-189 SPSAARVVVQGDASS
+189 SSSAARVVAQGDAS
-204 AVLSPSVLSSEGE
+204 AAVLSSEGE
-217 KAATT
+217 DAATT
-222 ADEQSG
+222 ADEQTG
-228 EKASAKGETPAGGKH
+228 EKAFAKGETLGADGKQ
-243 TKPLTGAERM
+243 TKPLTGVERM
-253 AQLAKVLPVDE
+253 ALLAKVLPVDE
-264 SASTTKP
+264 LASTAKS
-271 AESLATKEAG
+271 AESLAAKEAG

-286 SAASSAVTGKGQ
+286 PAASNALTNKGQ
-298 TAQAATQGAA
+298 AMQAATQGAA
-308 LKAFSEGLKQPEVGA
+308 LKAFSEGLKQPEAGA
-323 AATSA
+323 ATTSA
-328 TAEGHDGSSNS
+328 TADGS
-339 TGKSVS
+339 GV
-345 NSGAKVNQNDVSFTA
+345 
-360 KQEGRLTAKEGSDS
+360 
-374 KSDSVTSSAVTSK
+374 
-387 GQTAQAATQGA
+387 
-398 ALKAFS
+398 
-404 EGLKQ
+404 
-409 PDAGTVTTA
+409 
-418 TTAENTGMAGK
+418 AGK

-454 TAQSAAAQSGVTSN
+454 TAQSAAAQSSVTAN
-468 TTTQTDSAAAPV
+468 ATAQTDSAAAPV
-480 MVAPEQVLAQAE
+480 MVAPQQVLAQAE

-497 APLSS
+497 APLSTIS
-502 IAAGIKQMDVTG
+502 AGIKQMEVTG

-524 EVKPKAGESEKSL
+524 EVKPKAGEAEKSL
-537 VAATSS
+537 VATTSS
-543 SESSQSQTV
+543 SESSPSQTV
-552 QHGQNSQPQPQ
+552 QHGQNSQTQPQ
-563 VADSRAPAAEGTLR
+563 VADSRAPAAETTLR

-628 QIGADS
+628 QMGADS

-678 QQQQQQGQPTFSG
+678 QQQQQQGQPTFNG
-691 QGQQGQSG
+691 QGQQGQSS
-699 GQSHAG
+699 GQQRSG
-705 NGQVEGEPT
+705 NGLVEGELT
-714 TANLSLLVEST
+714 TSNPSLLVEST

>member
-10 PSAPANGLDK
+10 PSGPANGLDK

-28 SKSIDGGTSSDSKGD
+28 SKSIDGGTGSDSKGD
-43 FAILIAKAQNCEQGA
+43 FATLIAKARNSEQGA
-58 AEASQGDNNV
+58 AEATQGGNHV

-79 SPNEEASKEQDP
+79 SPKEEIGKEEDP
-91 DADSKV
+91 DADNKA

-116 TSLVTPQLAVVAQQ
+116 TSLVTTQLAVAAQQ

-137 NPLPQEGEQQGIAL
+137 NPLPQEGEQEGIAL
-151 DESEPAP
+151 DEGEQPP

-163 ARQLAGQTGAQS
+163 ASQLAGQTGAQS

-180 AQLTPETTV
+180 ANSTSETTV
-189 SPSAARVVVQGDASS
+189 SSSAARVVAKGDAS
-204 AVLSPSVLSSEGE
+204 AAVLSSEGE
-217 KAATT
+217 DAATT
-222 ADEQSG
+222 ADGQTG
-228 EKASAKGETPAGGKH
+228 EKASAKGETLGADGKH
-243 TKPLTGAERM
+243 TKPITGAERM
-253 AQLAKVLPVDE
+253 TQLAKVLPVDE
-264 SASTTKP
+264 SASTTKS

-286 SAASSAVTGKGQ
+286 LAASNALTNKGQ
-298 TAQAATQGAA
+298 ATQAATQGAA
-308 LKAFSEGLKQPEVGA
+308 LKAFNEALKQPEAGT
-323 AATSA
+323 ATATA
-328 TAEGHDGSSNS
+328 TAEG
-339 TGKSVS
+339 
-345 NSGAKVNQNDVSFTA
+345 SGAT
-360 KQEGRLTAKEGSDS
+360 
-374 KSDSVTSSAVTSK
+374 
-387 GQTAQAATQGA
+387 
-398 ALKAFS
+398 
-404 EGLKQ
+404 
-409 PDAGTVTTA
+409 
-418 TTAENTGMAGK
+418 GK
-429 GAEKSAAE
+429 GAEKGAAE

-445 ANQGSAPVT
+445 ANQGSAQVA
-454 TAQSAAAQSGVTSN
+454 TAQSVAESAAAQSSVTTN
-468 TTTQTDSAAAPV
+468 ATTPTDNAAAPV
-480 MVAPEQVLAQAE
+480 MVAPQQVLAQAE

-497 APLSS
+497 APLSTIS
-502 IAAGIKQMDVTG
+502 AGIKQMEVTG
-514 TDEVRKAVQL
+514 TDEVRKAVSL
-524 EVKPKAGESEKSL
+524 EVKPKAGEAEKSL
-537 VAATSS
+537 VATTSS
-543 SESSQSQTV
+543 GESSPSQTV
-552 QHGQNSQPQPQ
+552 QHGQNSQTQPQ
-563 VADSRAPAAEGTLR
+563 VADSRAPAAETTLR

-628 QIGADS
+628 QMGADS

-678 QQQQQQGQPTFSG
+678 QQQQQQGQPTFNG
-691 QGQQGQSG
+691 QGQQGQSS
-699 GQSHAG
+699 GQPRSG
-705 NGQVEGEPT
+705 NGLVEGELT
-714 TANLSLLVEST
+714 TSNPSLLVEST

>member
-28 SKSIDGGTSSDSKGD
+28 SKSIDGGTGSDSKGD
-43 FAILIAKAQNCEQGA
+43 FATLIAKARNSEQGT
-58 AEASQGDNNV
+58 AEATQGGNHI

-79 SPNEEASKEQDP
+79 SPKEETGKEDP
-91 DADSKV
+91 DADNKV

-116 TSLVTPQLAVVAQQ
+116 TSLVTPQLAVAAQQ

-137 NPLPQEGEQQGIAL
+137 NPLPQGGELEGIAL
-151 DESEPAP
+151 DESEQTP

-163 ARQLAGQTGAQS
+163 ANQLAGQTGAQS

-180 AQLTPETTV
+180 ANSTPETTV
-189 SPSAARVVVQGDASS
+189 SSSAARVVAQGDAS
-204 AVLSPSVLSSEGE
+204 AAVLSSEGE
-217 KAATT
+217 DAATT
-222 ADEQSG
+222 ADGQSG
-228 EKASAKGETPAGGKH
+228 EKVSAKGETLGADGKH

-264 SASTTKP
+264 SASTAKS
-271 AESLATKEAG
+271 AESLAAKEAG

-286 SAASSAVTGKGQ
+286 LAASNALTNKGQ
-298 TAQAATQGAA
+298 ATQAATQGAA
-308 LKAFSEGLKQPEVGA
+308 IKAFNEGLKQPEAGA
-323 AATSA
+323 ATTSA
-328 TAEGHDGSSNS
+328 TADGS
-339 TGKSVS
+339 GV
-345 NSGAKVNQNDVSFTA
+345 
-360 KQEGRLTAKEGSDS
+360 
-374 KSDSVTSSAVTSK
+374 
-387 GQTAQAATQGA
+387 
-398 ALKAFS
+398 
-404 EGLKQ
+404 
-409 PDAGTVTTA
+409 
-418 TTAENTGMAGK
+418 AGK

-454 TAQSAAAQSGVTSN
+454 TAQSVAAQGSVTAN
-468 TTTQTDSAAAPV
+468 VTTQSDSAAAPV
-480 MVAPEQVLAQAE
+480 MVAPQQVLAQAE

-497 APLSS
+497 APLSTIS
-502 IAAGIKQMDVTG
+502 AGIKQMEVTG
-514 TDEVRKAVQL
+514 TDEVRKAVSL
-524 EVKPKAGESEKSL
+524 EVKPKAGEAEKSL
-537 VAATSS
+537 VATTSIG
-543 SESSQSQTV
+543 ESSQNQTV
-552 QHGQNSQPQPQ
+552 QHGQNSQTQPQ
-563 VADSRAPAAEGTLR
+563 VADSRAPAAETTLR

-628 QIGADS
+628 HMGADS

-678 QQQQQQGQPTFSG
+678 QQQQQQGQPTFNG
-691 QGQQGQSG
+691 QGQQGQSS
-699 GQSHAG
+699 GQPRSG
-705 NGQVEGEPT
+705 NGMVEGELT
-714 TANLSLLVEST
+714 TSNPSLLVEST

>member
-28 SKSIDGGTSSDSKGD
+28 SKSIDGGTGSDSKGD
-43 FAILIAKAQNCEQGA
+43 FATLIAKARNSEQGA
-58 AEASQGDNNV
+58 AEATQGGNHV

-79 SPNEEASKEQDP
+79 SPKEETGKEQDP
-91 DADSKV
+91 DADNKV

-116 TSLVTPQLAVVAQQ
+116 TSLVTPQLAVAAQQ

-137 NPLPQEGEQQGIAL
+137 NPLPQEGELEGIAL
-151 DESEPAP
+151 DDGEQTP

-163 ARQLAGQTGAQS
+163 ASQLAGQNGAQS

-180 AQLTPETTV
+180 ANSTLDTTV
-189 SPSAARVVVQGDASS
+189 SSSAARVVAQGDAS
-204 AVLSPSVLSSEGE
+204 AAVLSSEGE
-217 KAATT
+217 DAATT
-222 ADEQSG
+222 ADRQSG
-228 EKASAKGETPAGGKH
+228 EKASAKGETLGADGKH
-243 TKPLTGAERM
+243 SKPLTGAERM

-264 SASTTKP
+264 SANTAKS
-271 AESLATKEAG
+271 AESLAAKEAG

-286 SAASSAVTGKGQ
+286 PAASNALTNKGQ
-298 TAQAATQGAA
+298 ATQAATQGAA
-308 LKAFSEGLKQPEVGA
+308 LKAFSEGLKQSEAGA
-323 AATSA
+323 ATTSA
-328 TAEGHDGSSNS
+328 TADGS
-339 TGKSVS
+339 GV
-345 NSGAKVNQNDVSFTA
+345 
-360 KQEGRLTAKEGSDS
+360 
-374 KSDSVTSSAVTSK
+374 
-387 GQTAQAATQGA
+387 
-398 ALKAFS
+398 
-404 EGLKQ
+404 
-409 PDAGTVTTA
+409 
-418 TTAENTGMAGK
+418 AGK

-437 GSQQPATA
+437 GSLQPATA

-454 TAQSAAAQSGVTSN
+454 TAQSAAAQSSVTA
-468 TTTQTDSAAAPV
+468 TATAQTDSAAAPV
-480 MVAPEQVLAQAE
+480 MVAPQQVLAQAE

-497 APLSS
+497 APLSTIS
-502 IAAGIKQMDVTG
+502 AGIKQMEVTG
-514 TDEVRKAVQL
+514 TDEVRKAVSL
-524 EVKPKAGESEKSL
+524 EVKPKAGEAEKSL
-537 VAATSS
+537 VATTSS
-543 SESSQSQTV
+543 GESSPSQTV
-552 QHGQNSQPQPQ
+552 QHGQNSQTQPQ
-563 VADSRAPAAEGTLR
+563 VADSRAPAAETTLR

-628 QIGADS
+628 QMGSDS

-678 QQQQQQGQPTFSG
+678 QQQQQQGQPTFNG
-691 QGQQGQSG
+691 QGQQGQSS
-699 GQSHAG
+699 GQPRSG
-705 NGQVEGEPT
+705 NGLVEGELT
-714 TANLSLLVEST
+714 TSNPSLLVEST

>member
-28 SKSIDGGTSSDSKGD
+28 SKSIDGGTGSDSKGD
-43 FAILIAKAQNCEQGA
+43 FATLIAKARNSEQGA
-58 AEASQGDNNV
+58 AEATQGGNHV

-79 SPNEEASKEQDP
+79 FPKEEIGKEQDP
-91 DADSKV
+91 DADNKV

-116 TSLVTPQLAVVAQQ
+116 TSLVTPQLAVAAQQ
-130 SATAVDG
+130 SATVVDG
-137 NPLPQEGEQQGIAL
+137 NPLPQEGELEGIAL
-151 DESEPAP
+151 DESEQTP

-163 ARQLAGQTGAQS
+163 AQQLAGQTGAQS

-180 AQLTPETTV
+180 ANSTPETTV
-189 SPSAARVVVQGDASS
+189 SSSAARVVAQGDAS
-204 AVLSPSVLSSEGE
+204 AAVLSSEGE
-217 KAATT
+217 DTATT
-222 ADEQSG
+222 ADEQTG
-228 EKASAKGETPAGGKH
+228 EKASAKGETLGADGKH

-264 SASTTKP
+264 SASTAKSV
-271 AESLATKEAG
+271 ESLATKETG

-286 SAASSAVTGKGQ
+286 LVASNALTNKGQ
-298 TAQAATQGAA
+298 TTQATTQGAA
-308 LKAFSEGLKQPEVGA
+308 LKAFSEGLKQTEAGA
-323 AATSA
+323 ATTSA
-328 TAEGHDGSSNS
+328 TADGS
-339 TGKSVS
+339 GV
-345 NSGAKVNQNDVSFTA
+345 
-360 KQEGRLTAKEGSDS
+360 
-374 KSDSVTSSAVTSK
+374 
-387 GQTAQAATQGA
+387 
-398 ALKAFS
+398 
-404 EGLKQ
+404 
-409 PDAGTVTTA
+409 
-418 TTAENTGMAGK
+418 AGK
-429 GAEKSAAE
+429 GAEKGVAE

-445 ANQGSAPVT
+445 VNQGSAPVT
-454 TAQSAAAQSGVTSN
+454 TAQSAAESAAAQGSVTANATAQS
-468 TTTQTDSAAAPV
+468 DSAAAPV
-480 MVAPEQVLAQAE
+480 MVAPQQVLAQAE

-497 APLSS
+497 APLSTIS
-502 IAAGIKQMDVTG
+502 AGIKQMGVTG
-514 TDEVRKAVQL
+514 TDEVRKAVSL
-524 EVKPKAGESEKSL
+524 EVKPKAGEAEKSL
-537 VAATSS
+537 VATTSS
-543 SESSQSQTV
+543 GESTPSQTV
-552 QHGQNSQPQPQ
+552 QHGQNSQTQPQ
-563 VADSRAPAAEGTLR
+563 VADSRAPAAETTLR
-577 REPQNLPHL
+577 RESQNLPHL

-628 QIGADS
+628 QMGADS

-678 QQQQQQGQPTFSG
+678 QQQQQQGQPTFNG
-691 QGQQGQSG
+691 QGQQGQSS
-699 GQSHAG
+699 GQPRSG
-705 NGQVEGEPT
+705 NGLVEGELT
-714 TANLSLLVEST
+714 TSNPSLLVEST

>member
-28 SKSIDGGTSSDSKGD
+28 SKSIDGGTGSDSKGD
-43 FAILIAKAQNCEQGA
+43 FATLIAKARNSEQGA
-58 AEASQGDNNV
+58 AEATQGGNHV

-79 SPNEEASKEQDP
+79 SPKEETGKEQDP
-91 DADSKV
+91 DADNKV

-116 TSLVTPQLAVVAQQ
+116 TSLVTPQLAVAAQQ

-137 NPLPQEGEQQGIAL
+137 NPLPQEGELEGIAL
-151 DESEPAP
+151 DDGEQTP

-163 ARQLAGQTGAQS
+163 ASQLAGQNGAQS

-180 AQLTPETTV
+180 ANSTSEITV
-189 SPSAARVVVQGDASS
+189 SSSAARVVAQGDAS
-204 AVLSPSVLSSEGE
+204 AAVLSSEGE
-217 KAATT
+217 DAATT
-222 ADEQSG
+222 TDRQSG
-228 EKASAKGETPAGGKH
+228 EKASAKGETLGADGKH
-243 TKPLTGAERM
+243 SKPLTGAERM

-264 SASTTKP
+264 SANTAKS
-271 AESLATKEAG
+271 AESLAAKEVG

-286 SAASSAVTGKGQ
+286 PAASNALTNKGQ
-298 TAQAATQGAA
+298 ATQAATQGAA
-308 LKAFSEGLKQPEVGA
+308 LKAFNEGLKQPEAGA
-323 AATSA
+323 ATTSA
-328 TAEGHDGSSNS
+328 TADGS
-339 TGKSVS
+339 GV
-345 NSGAKVNQNDVSFTA
+345 
-360 KQEGRLTAKEGSDS
+360 
-374 KSDSVTSSAVTSK
+374 
-387 GQTAQAATQGA
+387 
-398 ALKAFS
+398 
-404 EGLKQ
+404 
-409 PDAGTVTTA
+409 
-418 TTAENTGMAGK
+418 AGK
-429 GAEKSAAE
+429 GTEKGAAE

-454 TAQSAAAQSGVTSN
+454 TAQSAVASAAAQGSVTANATAQS
-468 TTTQTDSAAAPV
+468 DSAPV
-480 MVAPEQVLAQAE
+480 MVAPQQVLAQAE

-497 APLSS
+497 APLSTIS
-502 IAAGIKQMDVTG
+502 AGIKQMEVTG
-514 TDEVRKAVQL
+514 SDEERKAVSL
-524 EVKPKAGESEKSL
+524 EVKPKAGEAEKSL
-537 VAATSS
+537 VATTSS
-543 SESSQSQTV
+543 SESSASQTV
-552 QHGQNSQPQPQ
+552 QHGQNSQTQPQ
-563 VADSRAPAAEGTLR
+563 VADSRAPAAETTLR

-628 QIGADS
+628 QMGADS

-678 QQQQQQGQPTFSG
+678 QQQQQQGQPTFNG
-691 QGQQGQSG
+691 QGQQGQSS
-699 GQSHAG
+699 GQQRSG
-705 NGQVEGEPT
+705 NGLVEGELT
-714 TANLSLLVEST
+714 TSNPSLLVEST

>member
-28 SKSIDGGTSSDSKGD
+28 SKSIDGGTGSDSKGD
-43 FAILIAKAQNCEQGA
+43 FATLIAKARNSEQGA
-58 AEASQGDNNV
+58 AEATQGGNHV

-73 LATESA
+73 LASESA
-79 SPNEEASKEQDP
+79 SPKEEIGKEQDP
-91 DADSKV
+91 DADNKV

-116 TSLVTPQLAVVAQQ
+116 TSLVTPQLAVAAQQ

-137 NPLPQEGEQQGIAL
+137 NPLPQEGEQEGIAL
-151 DESEPAP
+151 DEGEQTPV
-158 AAARI
+158 AARI
-163 ARQLAGQTGAQS
+163 ASQLAGQTGAQS

-180 AQLTPETTV
+180 ANSTLDTTV
-189 SPSAARVVVQGDASS
+189 SSSAARVVVKGDAS
-204 AVLSPSVLSSEGE
+204 AAVLSSEGE
-217 KAATT
+217 DAATT
-222 ADEQSG
+222 ADGQAG
-228 EKASAKGETPAGGKH
+228 EKASAKGETLGADGKH

-253 AQLAKVLPVDE
+253 AQLAKVLSVDE
-264 SASTTKP
+264 SASTAKS
-271 AESLATKEAG
+271 AESLAAKEAG

-286 SAASSAVTGKGQ
+286 LAASNALTNKGQ
-298 TAQAATQGAA
+298 ATQAATQGAA
-308 LKAFSEGLKQPEVGA
+308 LKAFNEGLKQPEAGA
-323 AATSA
+323 ATTSA
-328 TAEGHDGSSNS
+328 TADGS
-339 TGKSVS
+339 GV
-345 NSGAKVNQNDVSFTA
+345 AD
-360 KQEGRLTAKEGSDS
+360 
-374 KSDSVTSSAVTSK
+374 
-387 GQTAQAATQGA
+387 
-398 ALKAFS
+398 
-404 EGLKQ
+404 
-409 PDAGTVTTA
+409 
-418 TTAENTGMAGK
+418 K

-445 ANQGSAPVT
+445 ANQGSAPVR
-454 TAQSAAAQSGVTSN
+454 TAQSAAESATAQSSVTTN
-468 TTTQTDSAAAPV
+468 ATTQSDSAAAPV
-480 MVAPEQVLAQAE
+480 MVAPQQVLAQAE

-497 APLSS
+497 APLSTIS
-502 IAAGIKQMDVTG
+502 VGIKQMEVTG
-514 TDEVRKAVQL
+514 TDEVRKAVSL
-524 EVKPKAGESEKSL
+524 EVKPKAGEAEKSL
-537 VAATSS
+537 VATTSS
-543 SESSQSQTV
+543 GESSPSQTV
-552 QHGQNSQPQPQ
+552 QHGQNSQTQPQ
-563 VADSRAPAAEGTLR
+563 VADSRAPAAETTLR

-628 QIGADS
+628 QMAADS

-678 QQQQQQGQPTFSG
+678 QQQQQGQPTFNG
-691 QGQQGQSG
+691 QGQQGQSS
-699 GQSHAG
+699 GQPRSG
-705 NGQVEGEPT
+705 NGLVEGELT
-714 TANLSLLVEST
+714 TSNPSLLVEST

>member
-28 SKSIDGGTSSDSKGD
+28 SKSIDGGTGSDSKGD
-43 FAILIAKAQNCEQGA
+43 FATLIAKARNSEQGA
-58 AEASQGDNNV
+58 AEATQGGNHV

-79 SPNEEASKEQDP
+79 SPKEETSKEQDP
-91 DADSKV
+91 DADNKV

-116 TSLVTPQLAVVAQQ
+116 TSLVTPQLAVAAQQ

-137 NPLPQEGEQQGIAL
+137 NPLPQEGELEGIAL
-151 DESEPAP
+151 DDGEQTP

-163 ARQLAGQTGAQS
+163 ASQLAGQNGAQS

-180 AQLTPETTV
+180 ANSTSETTV
-189 SPSAARVVVQGDASS
+189 SSSAARVVAQGDAS
-204 AVLSPSVLSSEGE
+204 AAVLSSEGE
-217 KAATT
+217 DAATT
-222 ADEQSG
+222 TDRQSG
-228 EKASAKGETPAGGKH
+228 EKASAKGETLGADGKH
-243 TKPLTGAERM
+243 SKPLTGAERM

-264 SASTTKP
+264 SANTAKS
-271 AESLATKEAG
+271 AESLAAKEAG

-286 SAASSAVTGKGQ
+286 PAASNALTNKGQ
-298 TAQAATQGAA
+298 ATQAVTQGAA
-308 LKAFSEGLKQPEVGA
+308 LKAFSEGLKQPEAGA
-323 AATSA
+323 ATTSA
-328 TAEGHDGSSNS
+328 TADGS
-339 TGKSVS
+339 GV
-345 NSGAKVNQNDVSFTA
+345 
-360 KQEGRLTAKEGSDS
+360 
-374 KSDSVTSSAVTSK
+374 
-387 GQTAQAATQGA
+387 
-398 ALKAFS
+398 
-404 EGLKQ
+404 
-409 PDAGTVTTA
+409 
-418 TTAENTGMAGK
+418 AGK
-429 GAEKSAAE
+429 GTEKGAAE

-454 TAQSAAAQSGVTSN
+454 TAQSAVASAAAQGSVTANATAQS
-468 TTTQTDSAAAPV
+468 DSAPV
-480 MVAPEQVLAQAE
+480 MVAPQQVLAQAE

-497 APLSS
+497 APLSTIS
-502 IAAGIKQMDVTG
+502 AGIKQMEVTG
-514 TDEVRKAVQL
+514 SDEVRKAVSL
-524 EVKPKAGESEKSL
+524 EVKPKAGEAEKSL
-537 VAATSS
+537 VATTSS
-543 SESSQSQTV
+543 SESSPSQTV
-552 QHGQNSQPQPQ
+552 QHGQNSQTQPQ
-563 VADSRAPAAEGTLR
+563 VADSRAPAAETTLR

-591 EAPAELHQKV
+591 EAPAKLHQKV

-628 QIGADS
+628 QMGADS

-678 QQQQQQGQPTFSG
+678 QQQQQQGQPTFNG
-691 QGQQGQSG
+691 QGQQGQSS
-699 GQSHAG
+699 GQPRSG
-705 NGQVEGEPT
+705 NGLVEGELT
-714 TANLSLLVEST
+714 TSNPSLLVEST

>member
-10 PSAPANGLDK
+10 PSAAANGLDK

-28 SKSIDGGTSSDSKGD
+28 SKSIDGGTGSDSKGD
-43 FAILIAKAQNCEQGA
+43 FATLIAKARNSEQGA
-58 AEASQGDNNV
+58 AEATQGGNHV

-79 SPNEEASKEQDP
+79 SPKEETSKEQEP
-91 DADSKV
+91 DADNKV

-116 TSLVTPQLAVVAQQ
+116 TSLVTSQLAVAAQQ

-137 NPLPQEGEQQGIAL
+137 NPLPQEGELEGIAL
-151 DESEPAP
+151 DEGEQTP

-163 ARQLAGQTGAQS
+163 AQQLAGKTGAQS

-180 AQLTPETTV
+180 ANSTLDTTV
-189 SPSAARVVVQGDASS
+189 LSSAARVVAQGDAS
-204 AVLSPSVLSSEGE
+204 AAVLSSEGE
-217 KAATT
+217 DAATT
-222 ADEQSG
+222 ADGQTG
-228 EKASAKGETPAGGKH
+228 EKASAKGETLGADGKH

-264 SASTTKP
+264 SASTAKS
-271 AESLATKEAG
+271 AESLAAKEAG

-286 SAASSAVTGKGQ
+286 LAASNALTNKGQ
-298 TAQAATQGAA
+298 AMQAATQGAA
-308 LKAFSEGLKQPEVGA
+308 LKAFSEGLKQSEAGA
-323 AATSA
+323 ATTSA
-328 TAEGHDGSSNS
+328 TADGS
-339 TGKSVS
+339 GV
-345 NSGAKVNQNDVSFTA
+345 
-360 KQEGRLTAKEGSDS
+360 
-374 KSDSVTSSAVTSK
+374 
-387 GQTAQAATQGA
+387 
-398 ALKAFS
+398 
-404 EGLKQ
+404 
-409 PDAGTVTTA
+409 
-418 TTAENTGMAGK
+418 AGK
-429 GAEKSAAE
+429 GAEKGAAE

-445 ANQGSAPVT
+445 ANQGSAPVR
-454 TAQSAAAQSGVTSN
+454 TAQSAAESAAAQSRVTANATAQS
-468 TTTQTDSAAAPV
+468 DSAGAPV
-480 MVAPEQVLAQAE
+480 MVAPQQVLAQAE

-497 APLSS
+497 APLSTIS
-502 IAAGIKQMDVTG
+502 AGIKQMEVTG
-514 TDEVRKAVQL
+514 TDEVRKAVSL
-524 EVKPKAGESEKSL
+524 EVKPKAGEAEKGL
-537 VAATSS
+537 VATTSS
-543 SESSQSQTV
+543 SESSPNQTV
-552 QHGQNSQPQPQ
+552 QHGQNSQTQPQ
-563 VADSRAPAAEGTLR
+563 VADSRVPAAETTLR

-628 QIGADS
+628 QMGADS

-678 QQQQQQGQPTFSG
+678 QQQQQQGQPTFNG
-691 QGQQGQSG
+691 QGQQGQSS
-699 GQSHAG
+699 GQPRSG
-705 NGQVEGEPT
+705 NGLVEGELT
-714 TANLSLLVEST
+714 TSNPSLLVEST

>member
-10 PSAPANGLDK
+10 SSAPANGLDK

-28 SKSIDGGTSSDSKGD
+28 SKSIDGGTGSDSKGD
-43 FAILIAKAQNCEQGA
+43 FATLIAKARNSEQGA
-58 AEASQGDNNV
+58 AEATQGGNHV

-79 SPNEEASKEQDP
+79 SPKEEIGKEQDP
-91 DADSKV
+91 DADNKV

-116 TSLVTPQLAVVAQQ
+116 TSLVTPQLAVAAQQ

-137 NPLPQEGEQQGIAL
+137 NPLPQEGELEGIAL
-151 DESEPAP
+151 DESEQTP
-158 AAARI
+158 AAVRI
-163 ARQLAGQTGAQS
+163 ASQLAGQTGAQS

-180 AQLTPETTV
+180 ANSASETTV
-189 SPSAARVVVQGDASS
+189 SSSAARVVAKGDAS
-204 AVLSPSVLSSEGE
+204 AAVLSSEGE
-217 KAATT
+217 DAATT
-222 ADEQSG
+222 ADGQSG
-228 EKASAKGETPAGGKH
+228 EKAFAKGETLGADGKH

-264 SASTTKP
+264 SASTAKS
-271 AESLATKEAG
+271 AESLVAKEAG

-286 SAASSAVTGKGQ
+286 LAASNALTNKGQ
-298 TAQAATQGAA
+298 ATQAATQGAA
-308 LKAFSEGLKQPEVGA
+308 LKAFSEGLKQPEAGA
-323 AATSA
+323 ATTSA
-328 TAEGHDGSSNS
+328 TADGS
-339 TGKSVS
+339 GV
-345 NSGAKVNQNDVSFTA
+345 
-360 KQEGRLTAKEGSDS
+360 
-374 KSDSVTSSAVTSK
+374 
-387 GQTAQAATQGA
+387 
-398 ALKAFS
+398 
-404 EGLKQ
+404 
-409 PDAGTVTTA
+409 
-418 TTAENTGMAGK
+418 AGK

-454 TAQSAAAQSGVTSN
+454 TVQSAAESAAAQSRVTAN
-468 TTTQTDSAAAPV
+468 ATTQSDSAAAPV
-480 MVAPEQVLAQAE
+480 MVAQQQVLAQAE

-497 APLSS
+497 APLSTIS
-502 IAAGIKQMDVTG
+502 AGIKQMEVTG
-514 TDEVRKAVQL
+514 SDEVRKAVSL
-524 EVKPKAGESEKSL
+524 EVKPKAGEAEKSL
-537 VAATSS
+537 VATTSS
-543 SESSQSQTV
+543 GESSQNQTV
-552 QHGQNSQPQPQ
+552 QHGQNSQTQPQ
-563 VADSRAPAAEGTLR
+563 VADSRAPAAETTLR

-628 QIGADS
+628 QMGADS

-668 LGQTQVQQQS
+668 LGQTLVQQQS
-678 QQQQQQGQPTFSG
+678 QQQQQQGQPTFNG
-691 QGQQGQSG
+691 QGQQGQSS
-699 GQSHAG
+699 GQPRSG
-705 NGQVEGEPT
+705 NGLVEGELT
-714 TANLSLLVEST
+714 TSNPSLLVEST

>member
-28 SKSIDGGTSSDSKGD
+28 SKSIDVGAGSDSKGD
-43 FAILIAKAQNCEQGA
+43 FATLIAKAQHSEQGA

-73 LATESA
+73 LATEST
-79 SPNEEASKEQDP
+79 SPKEEVSKEQDP
-91 DADSKV
+91 AADSKV

-116 TSLVTPQLAVVAQQ
+116 TSLVTPQLAVAAQQ
-130 SATAVDG
+130 RATAVDG
-137 NPLPQEGEQQGIAL
+137 NPLPQESEQECIAL

-180 AQLTPETTV
+180 AQSTPETTV
-189 SPSAARVVVQGDASS
+189 SPSAARVVAQGDASS
-204 AVLSPSVLSSEGE
+204 AVLSSAALSSEGE

-228 EKASAKGETPAGGKH
+228 QKASAKGETPADGKH

-271 AESLATKEAG
+271 AETLA
-281 DSKSD
+281 
-286 SAASSAVTGKGQ
+286 
-298 TAQAATQGAA
+298 
-308 LKAFSEGLKQPEVGA
+308 
-323 AATSA
+323 
-328 TAEGHDGSSNS
+328 
-339 TGKSVS
+339 
-345 NSGAKVNQNDVSFTA
+345 
-360 KQEGRLTAKEGSDS
+360 AKEGSDS
-374 KSDSVTSSAVTSK
+374 KSDPAASRAVTSK
-387 GQTAQAATQGA
+387 GQTAQVATQGA

-418 TTAENTGMAGK
+418 TTAEGSGATGK

-437 GSQQPATA
+437 GSSQPVTA
-445 ANQGSAPVT
+445 ANQGSAQVT
-454 TAQSAAAQSGVTSN
+454 TAQSAATQSSVTPN
-468 TTTQTDSAAAPV
+468 TTTQTDNAAAPV
-480 MVAPEQVLAQAE
+480 MVAPEQMLAQAE
-492 SQGPQ
+492 SQGLQ
-497 APLSS
+497 APLSTIS
-502 IAAGIKQMDVTG
+502 AGIKQMEVTG

-524 EVKPKAGESEKSL
+524 EVKPKAGEAEKSL
-537 VAATSS
+537 VATTSS
-543 SESSQSQTV
+543 SESSQCSQTV

-586 KLASQ
+586 KLTSQ

-699 GQSHAG
+699 GQPHAG
-705 NGQVEGEPT
+705 NRLVEGELT

>member
-28 SKSIDGGTSSDSKGD
+28 SKSIDGGTGSDSKGD
-43 FAILIAKAQNCEQGA
+43 FATLIAKARNSEQGA
-58 AEASQGDNNV
+58 AEATQGGNHV

-73 LATESA
+73 LASESA
-79 SPNEEASKEQDP
+79 SPKEEIGKEEDP
-91 DADSKV
+91 DADNKV

-116 TSLVTPQLAVVAQQ
+116 TSLVTPQLAVAAQQ
-130 SATAVDG
+130 TATAVDG
-137 NPLPQEGEQQGIAL
+137 NPLPQEGEQEGIAL
-151 DESEPAP
+151 DEGEQTP

-163 ARQLAGQTGAQS
+163 ASQLAGQTGAQS

-180 AQLTPETTV
+180 ANLTLDPTV
-189 SPSAARVVVQGDASS
+189 SSSAVRVVAKGDAS
-204 AVLSPSVLSSEGE
+204 AAVLSSEGE
-217 KAATT
+217 DAATT
-222 ADEQSG
+222 ADGQAG
-228 EKASAKGETPAGGKH
+228 NKASAKGETLGADGKH

-253 AQLAKVLPVDE
+253 AQLATVLPVDE
-264 SASTTKP
+264 SASTAKS
-271 AESLATKEAG
+271 AESLAAKEAG

-286 SAASSAVTGKGQ
+286 LAASNAVTNKGQ
-298 TAQAATQGAA
+298 ATQAATQGAALKAFSEGLSATVEGDDGHKSAGNSRAKGNQIDELLTVKQEERLTEKKRDDSKSEPTASNAVTNKGQATQAATQGAA
-308 LKAFSEGLKQPEVGA
+308 LKAFSEGLKPPEAGT
-323 AATSA
+323 ATATA
-328 TAEGHDGSSNS
+328 TAEG
-339 TGKSVS
+339 
-345 NSGAKVNQNDVSFTA
+345 SGA
-360 KQEGRLTAKEGSDS
+360 
-374 KSDSVTSSAVTSK
+374 TS
-387 GQTAQAATQGA
+387 
-398 ALKAFS
+398 
-404 EGLKQ
+404 
-409 PDAGTVTTA
+409 
-418 TTAENTGMAGK
+418 K

-445 ANQGSAPVT
+445 ANQGSAQVA
-454 TAQSAAAQSGVTSN
+454 TAQSAAAQSSVTTNATAQS
-468 TTTQTDSAAAPV
+468 DSAAAPV
-480 MVAPEQVLAQAE
+480 MVAPQQVLAQAE

-497 APLSS
+497 APLSTIS
-502 IAAGIKQMDVTG
+502 AGIKQMEVTG
-514 TDEVRKAVQL
+514 SDEVRKAVSL
-524 EVKPKAGESEKSL
+524 EVKPKAGEAEKSL
-537 VAATSS
+537 VATTSS
-543 SESSQSQTV
+543 GESSQSQTV
-552 QHGQNSQPQPQ
+552 QHGQNSQTQPQ
-563 VADSRAPAAEGTLR
+563 VADSRVPAAETTLR

-628 QIGADS
+628 QMGADS

-678 QQQQQQGQPTFSG
+678 QQQQQQGQPTFNG
-691 QGQQGQSG
+691 QGQQGQSS
-699 GQSHAG
+699 GQPRSG
-705 NGQVEGEPT
+705 NGLVEGELT
-714 TANLSLLVEST
+714 TSNPSLLVEST

>member
-28 SKSIDGGTSSDSKGD
+28 SKSIDGGTGSDSKGD
-43 FAILIAKAQNCEQGA
+43 FATLIAKARNSEQGA
-58 AEASQGDNNV
+58 AEATQGGNHV

-79 SPNEEASKEQDP
+79 SPKEETGKEQDP
-91 DADSKV
+91 DADNKV

-116 TSLVTPQLAVVAQQ
+116 TSLVTPQLAVAAQQ

-137 NPLPQEGEQQGIAL
+137 NPLPQEGELEGIAL
-151 DESEPAP
+151 DESEQTS

-163 ARQLAGQTGAQS
+163 ASQLAGQTGAQS

-180 AQLTPETTV
+180 ANSTSETTV
-189 SPSAARVVVQGDASS
+189 SSSAARVVAQGDAS
-204 AVLSPSVLSSEGE
+204 AAVLSSEGE
-217 KAATT
+217 DAATT
-222 ADEQSG
+222 TDRQSG
-228 EKASAKGETPAGGKH
+228 EKASAKGETLGADGKH
-243 TKPLTGAERM
+243 SKPLTGAERM

-264 SASTTKP
+264 SVSTAKS
-271 AESLATKEAG
+271 AESLAAKETG

-286 SAASSAVTGKGQ
+286 LVAGNVLTNKGQ
-298 TAQAATQGAA
+298 ATQAATQGAA
-308 LKAFSEGLKQPEVGA
+308 LKAFSEGLKQPEAGA
-323 AATSA
+323 ATTSA
-328 TAEGHDGSSNS
+328 TADGS
-339 TGKSVS
+339 GV
-345 NSGAKVNQNDVSFTA
+345 
-360 KQEGRLTAKEGSDS
+360 
-374 KSDSVTSSAVTSK
+374 
-387 GQTAQAATQGA
+387 
-398 ALKAFS
+398 
-404 EGLKQ
+404 
-409 PDAGTVTTA
+409 
-418 TTAENTGMAGK
+418 AGK
-429 GAEKSAAE
+429 GAEKGAAE

-454 TAQSAAAQSGVTSN
+454 TAQSAAESAAAQSRVTANATAQS
-468 TTTQTDSAAAPV
+468 DSAAAPV
-480 MVAPEQVLAQAE
+480 MVAPQQVLAQAE

-497 APLSS
+497 APLSTIS
-502 IAAGIKQMDVTG
+502 AGIKQMEVTG
-514 TDEVRKAVQL
+514 TDEVRKAVSL
-524 EVKPKAGESEKSL
+524 EVKPKAGEAEKSL
-537 VAATSS
+537 VATTSS
-543 SESSQSQTV
+543 SESSPSQTV
-552 QHGQNSQPQPQ
+552 QHGQNSQTQPQ
-563 VADSRAPAAEGTLR
+563 VADSRAPAAETTLR

-628 QIGADS
+628 QMGADS

-678 QQQQQQGQPTFSG
+678 QQQQQQGQPTFNG
-691 QGQQGQSG
+691 QGQQGQSS
-699 GQSHAG
+699 GQPRSG
-705 NGQVEGEPT
+705 NGLVEGELT
-714 TANLSLLVEST
+714 TSNPSLLVEST

>member
-28 SKSIDGGTSSDSKGD
+28 SKSIDGRTGSDSKGD
-43 FAILIAKAQNCEQGA
+43 FATLIAKARNSEQGA
-58 AEASQGDNNV
+58 AEATQGGNHV

-79 SPNEEASKEQDP
+79 SPKEEIGKEQDP
-91 DADSKV
+91 DADNKV

-116 TSLVTPQLAVVAQQ
+116 TSLVTPQLAVAAQQ

-137 NPLPQEGEQQGIAL
+137 NPLPQEGELEGIEL
-151 DESEPAP
+151 DESEQTP
-158 AAARI
+158 AAVRI
-163 ARQLAGQTGAQS
+163 ASQLAGQTGAQS

-180 AQLTPETTV
+180 ANSTLDTTV
-189 SPSAARVVVQGDASS
+189 SSSAARVVAKGDAS
-204 AVLSPSVLSSEGE
+204 AAVLSSEGE
-217 KAATT
+217 DAATT
-222 ADEQSG
+222 ADGQSG
-228 EKASAKGETPAGGKH
+228 EKAFAKGETLGADGKQ

-264 SASTTKP
+264 SASTAKS
-271 AESLATKEAG
+271 AESLAAKEAG

-286 SAASSAVTGKGQ
+286 LAASNALTNKGQ
-298 TAQAATQGAA
+298 ATQAATQGAA
-308 LKAFSEGLKQPEVGA
+308 LKAFNEGLKQPEAGT
-323 AATSA
+323 ATA
-328 TAEGHDGSSNS
+328 TAEG
-339 TGKSVS
+339 
-345 NSGAKVNQNDVSFTA
+345 SGAT
-360 KQEGRLTAKEGSDS
+360 
-374 KSDSVTSSAVTSK
+374 
-387 GQTAQAATQGA
+387 
-398 ALKAFS
+398 
-404 EGLKQ
+404 
-409 PDAGTVTTA
+409 
-418 TTAENTGMAGK
+418 GK
-429 GAEKSAAE
+429 GAEKGAAE
-437 GSQQPATA
+437 GSQQPASA
-445 ANQGSAPVT
+445 ANQGSAPVR
-454 TAQSAAAQSGVTSN
+454 TAQSAAESAAAQSSVTTNATAQS
-468 TTTQTDSAAAPV
+468 DSAAAPV
-480 MVAPEQVLAQAE
+480 MVAPQQVLAQAE

-497 APLSS
+497 APLSTIS
-502 IAAGIKQMDVTG
+502 AGIKQMEVTG
-514 TDEVRKAVQL
+514 TDEVRKAVSL
-524 EVKPKAGESEKSL
+524 EVKPKAGEAEKSL
-537 VAATSS
+537 VATTSS
-543 SESSQSQTV
+543 SESSPSQTV
-552 QHGQNSQPQPQ
+552 QHGHNSQTQPQ
-563 VADSRAPAAEGTLR
+563 VADSRAPAAETTLR

-628 QIGADS
+628 QMGADS

-678 QQQQQQGQPTFSG
+678 QQQQQQGQPTFNG
-691 QGQQGQSG
+691 QGQQGQSS
-699 GQSHAG
+699 GQPRSG
-705 NGQVEGEPT
+705 NGLVEGELT
-714 TANLSLLVEST
+714 TSNPSLLVEST

>member
-28 SKSIDGGTSSDSKGD
+28 SKSIDGGTGSDSKGD
-43 FAILIAKAQNCEQGA
+43 FATLIAKARNSEQGA
-58 AEASQGDNNV
+58 AEATQGGNHV

-79 SPNEEASKEQDP
+79 SPKEEIGKEQDP
-91 DADSKV
+91 DADNKV

-116 TSLVTPQLAVVAQQ
+116 TSLVTPQLAVAAQQ

-137 NPLPQEGEQQGIAL
+137 NPLPQEGELEGIAL
-151 DESEPAP
+151 DESEQTP

-163 ARQLAGQTGAQS
+163 AQQLAGQTGAQS

-180 AQLTPETTV
+180 ANSTLDTTV
-189 SPSAARVVVQGDASS
+189 SSSAARVVAQGDAS
-204 AVLSPSVLSSEGE
+204 AAVLSSEGE
-217 KAATT
+217 DAATT
-222 ADEQSG
+222 ADGQSG
-228 EKASAKGETPAGGKH
+228 EKASAKGETLGADGKN

-264 SASTTKP
+264 SASTAKS
-271 AESLATKEAG
+271 AESLAAKEAG

-286 SAASSAVTGKGQ
+286 PAASNAVTNKGQ
-298 TAQAATQGAA
+298 VTQAATQGAA
-308 LKAFSEGLKQPEVGA
+308 LKAFSEGLKQPEAGA
-323 AATSA
+323 ATTSA
-328 TAEGHDGSSNS
+328 TADGS
-339 TGKSVS
+339 GV
-345 NSGAKVNQNDVSFTA
+345 
-360 KQEGRLTAKEGSDS
+360 
-374 KSDSVTSSAVTSK
+374 
-387 GQTAQAATQGA
+387 
-398 ALKAFS
+398 
-404 EGLKQ
+404 
-409 PDAGTVTTA
+409 
-418 TTAENTGMAGK
+418 AGK
-429 GAEKSAAE
+429 GAEKGAAE

-445 ANQGSAPVT
+445 ANQGSAYVT
-454 TAQSAAAQSGVTSN
+454 TAQSAAESAAAQSSVTANATAQS
-468 TTTQTDSAAAPV
+468 DSAAAPV
-480 MVAPEQVLAQAE
+480 MVAPQQVLAQAE

-497 APLSS
+497 APLSTIS
-502 IAAGIKQMDVTG
+502 AGIKQMEVTG
-514 TDEVRKAVQL
+514 TDEVRKAVSL
-524 EVKPKAGESEKSL
+524 EVKPKAGEAEKSL
-537 VAATSS
+537 VATTSN
-543 SESSQSQTV
+543 SESSPSQTV
-552 QHGQNSQPQPQ
+552 QHGQNSQTQPQ
-563 VADSRAPAAEGTLR
+563 VADSRAPAAETTLR

-628 QIGADS
+628 QMGADS

-678 QQQQQQGQPTFSG
+678 QQQQQQGQPTFNG
-691 QGQQGQSG
+691 QGQQGQSS
-699 GQSHAG
+699 GQPRSG
-705 NGQVEGEPT
+705 NGLVEGELT
-714 TANLSLLVEST
+714 TSNPSLLVEST

>member
-10 PSAPANGLDK
+10 PSAAANGLDK

-28 SKSIDGGTSSDSKGD
+28 SKSIDGGTGSDSKGD
-43 FAILIAKAQNCEQGA
+43 FATLIAKARNSEQGS
-58 AEASQGDNNV
+58 AEATQGGNHV

-79 SPNEEASKEQDP
+79 SPKEEIGKEQDP
-91 DADSKV
+91 DADNKV

-116 TSLVTPQLAVVAQQ
+116 TSLVTPQLAVAAQQ

-137 NPLPQEGEQQGIAL
+137 NPLPQEGGQEGIAL
-151 DESEPAP
+151 DEGEQTP

-163 ARQLAGQTGAQS
+163 ASQLAGQTGAQS

-180 AQLTPETTV
+180 ANSTIDTTV
-189 SPSAARVVVQGDASS
+189 SSSAARVVTQGDASS
-204 AVLSPSVLSSEGE
+204 AVLSSEGE
-217 KAATT
+217 DAATT
-222 ADEQSG
+222 ADGQSR
-228 EKASAKGETPAGGKH
+228 EKAFAKGETLGVDGKH

-253 AQLAKVLPVDE
+253 ALLAKVLPVDE
-264 SASTTKP
+264 SASTAKS
-271 AESLATKEAG
+271 AESLAAKEAG

-286 SAASSAVTGKGQ
+286 LAASNALTNKGQ
-298 TAQAATQGAA
+298 ATQAATQGAA
-308 LKAFSEGLKQPEVGA
+308 LKAFNEGLKQPEAGA
-323 AATSA
+323 ATTSA
-328 TAEGHDGSSNS
+328 ATDGN
-339 TGKSVS
+339 GV
-345 NSGAKVNQNDVSFTA
+345 
-360 KQEGRLTAKEGSDS
+360 
-374 KSDSVTSSAVTSK
+374 
-387 GQTAQAATQGA
+387 
-398 ALKAFS
+398 
-404 EGLKQ
+404 
-409 PDAGTVTTA
+409 
-418 TTAENTGMAGK
+418 AGK
-429 GAEKSAAE
+429 GAEKGAAE

-445 ANQGSAPVT
+445 ANQGSAQVA
-454 TAQSAAAQSGVTSN
+454 TAQSAAAQSSVTTN
-468 TTTQTDSAAAPV
+468 ATTPTDNAAAPV
-480 MVAPEQVLAQAE
+480 MVAPQQVLAQAE

-497 APLSS
+497 APLSTIS
-502 IAAGIKQMDVTG
+502 AGIKQMEVTG
-514 TDEVRKAVQL
+514 TDEVRKAVSL
-524 EVKPKAGESEKSL
+524 EVKPKTGEAEKSL
-537 VAATSS
+537 VATTSS
-543 SESSQSQTV
+543 SESSPSQTV
-552 QHGQNSQPQPQ
+552 QHGQNSQTQPQ
-563 VADSRAPAAEGTLR
+563 VADSRAPAAETTLR

-628 QIGADS
+628 QMGADS

-678 QQQQQQGQPTFSG
+678 QQQQQQGQPTFNG
-691 QGQQGQSG
+691 QGQQGQSS
-699 GQSHAG
+699 GQPRSG
-705 NGQVEGEPT
+705 NGLVEGELT
-714 TANLSLLVEST
+714 TSNPSLLVEST